1 MIFVI
6 ILQPYEK
13 LTGNDIRH
21 LELEIGS
28 KNNCHNAA
36 MQKKKKKKHSA
47 PEALSGERHS
57 DDVLCL
63 RSDHCGR
70 GSAVIGTDRLC
81 ITKIEWSKR
90 LDKIREFSV
99 IIMTLLLTFTFIL

>member
-36 MQKKKKKKHSA
+36 MQKKKKKNIQ
-47 PEALSGERHS
+47 L
-57 DDVLCL
+57 L
-63 RSDHCGR
+63 RRSLARDIAMMCCVCG
-70 GSAVIGTDRLC
+70 
-81 ITKIEWSKR
+81 
-90 LDKIREFSV
+90 
-99 IIMTLLLTFTFIL
+99 LTIVVEEVQS